1 MAALDGALAFAEVD
15 HVAVMV
21 AEDLDF
27 DVAGALDEALDIDLG
42 GVESPLGFT
51 GGVAEGG
58 FEVALSVDAAH
69 AFAAA
74 TGHGFEQDGEA
85 VGGGE
90 VAQGVE
96 GDGVVGA
103 RDDGCAGGD
112 SGAAG
117 GGLGAHGADGGGGW
131 PDEGDAGGFAGGGE
145 IGVFAEESVAGV
157 DGVGVMAAG
166 GVEDAVD
173 AEGAFGGGAGAD
185 VGGLVGHA
193 DVEGGAVGVGEDGD
207 AGDAH
212 FAERADDADGDLA
225 AIGDQDLAEHAD
237 GIVAGRGGGD
247 GGGEKS
253 ELRSDWRAEAR
264 PTTEVRGALGLAGG
278 PAGPPPAPPRKAGL
292 RSCGQ
297 ARRLPGGLSYYG
309 LHWQAC
315 GRHHRVRSGVDVGL
329 DRVEE
334 APAEVGFRGRGQT
347 GLAAKFR
354 QTAPEIHA
362 SLVSP
367 RRRSPRRGRR
377 PSQQTR
383 RGDGRSYCTLA
394 CRVTGGVV
402 PAWTPCKRWCV
413 ACAASSSSRYGRSVT
428 STSPML

>member
-117 GGLGAHGADGGGGW
+117 GGLGAHGADGGGGRS
-131 PDEGDAGGFAGGGE
+131 DEGDAGGFAGGGE

-173 AEGAFGGGAGAD
+173 AEVAFGGGAGAD

-253 ELRSDWRAEAR
+253 ELRSDWQAEAR
-264 PTTEVRGALGLAGG
+264 PTREARGALGLAGD
-278 PAGPPPAPPRKAGL
+278 PAGTPPAPPRKAGL

-297 ARRLPGGLSYYG
+297 GRKTGLVGDPLVRVGRPRLAADTKTSASCGAPAGRRGRRPRTRGSAPPILEDQFFMGFRGPKAHSNRPGGLSYISSTKV
-309 LHWQAC
+309 L
-315 GRHHRVRSGVDVGL
+315 L
-329 DRVEE
+329 TDR
-334 APAEVGFRGRGQT
+334 
-347 GLAAKFR
+347 K
-354 QTAPEIHA
+354 
-362 SLVSP
+362 S
-367 RRRSPRRGRR
+367 
-377 PSQQTR
+377 
-383 RGDGRSYCTLA
+383 
-394 CRVTGGVV
+394 
-402 PAWTPCKRWCV
+402 
-413 ACAASSSSRYGRSVT
+413 
-428 STSPML
+428 